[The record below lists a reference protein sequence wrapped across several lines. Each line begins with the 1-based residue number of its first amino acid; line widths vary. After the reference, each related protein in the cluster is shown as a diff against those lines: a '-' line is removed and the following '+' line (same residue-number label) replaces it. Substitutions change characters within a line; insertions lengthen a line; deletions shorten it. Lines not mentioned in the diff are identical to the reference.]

1 MGSKIREVQE
11 DLEST
16 ERVGLRNKYPKNSNS
31 IDDLAAAAGGSMLPE
46 INNKHLKGYNSIQN
60 SIERSSLKRGAMS
73 NGASY

>member
-16 ERVGLRNKYPKNSNS
+16 ERGMRNKYPKNSNS
-31 IDDLAAAAGGSMLPE
+31 IDDLAAAAGVSMLPE
-46 INNKHLKGYNSIQN
+46 IKKQHLKGYNSIQN